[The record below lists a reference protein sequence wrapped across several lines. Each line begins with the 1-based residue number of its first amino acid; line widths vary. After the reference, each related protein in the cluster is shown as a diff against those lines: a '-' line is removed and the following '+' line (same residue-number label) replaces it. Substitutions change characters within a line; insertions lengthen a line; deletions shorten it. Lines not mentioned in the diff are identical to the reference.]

1 MAIDFNSVGSSLTPR
16 VRGSDQSSAAKGASV
31 ITEAAVASSVA
42 DRVQLSAQ
50 AQSLFKND
58 DLGSFDSGR
67 VEALKKQIAD
77 GNYQIDYSKLAGK
90 LMGLETK
97 V

>member
-16 VRGSDQSSAAKGASV
+16 VRGSDQSAAKSSNAT
-31 ITEAAVASSVA
+31 TEVTVNETAVT

-58 DLGSFDSGR
+58 DQGSFDSGR

-77 GNYQIDYSKLAGK
+77 GSYQIDYSKLAGK
-90 LMGLETK
+90 LMGLESK

>member
-16 VRGSDQSSAAKGASV
+16 VRSSDQSAAKSSSTT
-31 ITEAAVASSVA
+31 TEAAVTTSVA

-50 AQSLFKND
+50 AHHLFKND

-77 GNYQIDYSKLAGK
+77 GSYQIDYNKLAGK
-90 LMGLETK
+90 LMGLESK

>member
-16 VRGSDQSSAAKGASV
+16 VRGSDQSSPAKGVSAT
-31 ITEAAVASSVA
+31 TEAAVTSSVA

-58 DLGSFDSGR
+58 DLGSFDSER
-67 VEALKKQIAD
+67 VDALKKQIAD
-77 GNYQIDYSKLAGK
+77 GSYQIDYSKLAGK
-90 LMGLETK
+90 LMGLEAK

>member
-16 VRGSDQSSAAKGASV
+16 VRGSDQSAAKGFSA
-31 ITEAAVASSVA
+31 ITEAAVTSSVA

-50 AQSLFKND
+50 AQHLFKND
-58 DLGSFDSGR
+58 ESGSFDSGR
-67 VEALKKQIAD
+67 VDALKKQIAD
-77 GNYQIDYSKLAGK
+77 GSYQIDYNKLAGK
-90 LMGLETK
+90 LLSLDSK

>member
-1 MAIDFNSVGSSLTPR
+1 MAIDFNSVGSSLAPR
-16 VRGSDQSSAAKGASV
+16 VRGSDQSAAKSASV
-31 ITEAAVASSVA
+31 TTEAAVTSSVA

-50 AQSLFKND
+50 AQNLFKND

-67 VEALKKQIAD
+67 VEALKTQIAE

-90 LMGLETK
+90 LIDLEAK

>member
-16 VRGSDQSSAAKGASV
+16 VRGSDQSAAKSSSAT
-31 ITEAAVASSVA
+31 TEVTVSQAAVT

-77 GNYQIDYSKLAGK
+77 GSYQIDYSKLAGK
-90 LMGLETK
+90 LMGLESK